1 MIHRFLPCRCFE
13 EPARTN
19 PTSLAWG
26 WLPSLPWGPAKAP
39 ARRQNGEG
47 ADLIICYIGHQ
58 KGGAWQ
64 TVDYAM
70 KQGKAVINLS
80 DEHENNSK
88 LFEKSEESN

>member
-1 MIHRFLPCRCFE
+1 MTAVIYARYSSDSQRE
-13 EPARTN
+13 ESIDGQLRECKSAIQIRN
-19 PTSLAWG
+19 
-26 WLPSLPWGPAKAP
+26 
-39 ARRQNGEG
+39 REMVDR
-47 ADLIICYIGHQ
+47 ADPIICYIEHK

-88 LFEKSEESN
+88 LFEKSEESH

>member
-1 MIHRFLPCRCFE
+1 MVER
-13 EPARTN
+13 
-19 PTSLAWG
+19 
-26 WLPSLPWGPAKAP
+26 
-39 ARRQNGEG
+39 

-70 KQGKAVINLS
+70 KQGKDVINLS

-88 LFEKSEESN
+88 LFEKSEENH